1 MKKQIKWDKYEV
13 ALLIE
18 STLRIKQRESSRAEE
33 LQKLSDILR
42 KKAENIGLDIDD
54 IFRNY
59 NGMSLQVAA
68 IEELLSFGSSDR
80 HNSRLFEE
88 MVALYKSD
96 LVKYEEIL
104 AEAHRQSE

>member
-1 MKKQIKWDKYEV
+1 
-13 ALLIE
+13 
-18 STLRIKQRESSRAEE
+18 
-33 LQKLSDILR
+33 
-42 KKAENIGLDIDD
+42 
-54 IFRNY
+54 
-59 NGMSLQVAA
+59 MSLQVAA